1 MDADP
6 HEQIQALQARY
17 RELLVRLEGNQA
29 HFRRL
34 ARSVFQVQEDERRRL
49 ARDLHDGIGQ
59 NLTALK
65 HQLAQLEPDLDER
78 GRERLQQAL
87 ALCSQTLE
95 DTRQMSRLLRPQVLD
110 DLGLEAALHWLTR
123 SLSEASGLKVELD
136 VHEAPDTL
144 TGDEQTLLF
153 RIAQEALTN
162 VVRHAGASQA
172 LLRVAFKRHWAQLTV
187 WDDGAGCEPE
197 AVMARPGTGL
207 GGMRERVAMHGGRL
221 ELHSSPGQGCRVH
234 ATVPLDGQPAGVRD

>member
-1 MDADP
+1 MDTDP
-6 HEQIQALQARY
+6 HEQMQALQARY
-17 RELLVRLEGNQA
+17 RELLVRLESSQA

-49 ARDLHDGIGQ
+49 ARDLHDGLGQ

-65 HQLAQLEPDLDER
+65 HRLAQLEPELGER
-78 GRERLQQAL
+78 GRERLQAAL
-87 ALCSQTLE
+87 ELCSATLE

-123 SLSEASGLKVELD
+123 SLCEGSGLAIELD
-136 VHEAPDTL
+136 AQPVPDSL

-153 RIAQEALTN
+153 RVAQEALTN

-172 LLRVAFKRHWAQLTV
+172 MLRLVFKGHWAQLTV
-187 WDDGAGCEPE
+187 WDDGCGCDAA
-197 AVMARPGTGL
+197 AVLARPGTGL
-207 GGMRERVAMHGGRL
+207 GGMRERVAMYGGRL
-221 ELHSSPGQGCRVH
+221 ELHSQPGQGCRLH

>member
-1 MDADP
+1 MDTDP

-17 RELLVRLEGNQA
+17 RELLMRLESSQA

-49 ARDLHDGIGQ
+49 ARDLHDGLGQ

-65 HQLAQLEPDLDER
+65 HQLAQLEPELGER
-78 GRERLQQAL
+78 GRERLHRAL
-87 ALCSQTLE
+87 ELCSSTLE

-123 SLSEASGLKVELD
+123 SLSEASGLAIELD
-136 VHEAPDTL
+136 AQPVPESL
-144 TGDEQTLLF
+144 GGDEQTLLF

-162 VVRHAGASQA
+162 VVRHAQASQA
-172 LLRVAFKRHWAQLTV
+172 LLRLVFKGHWAQLTV
-187 WDDGAGCEPE
+187 WDDGRGCDAE
-197 AVMARPGTGL
+197 AVLARPGTGL

-221 ELHSSPGQGCRVH
+221 ELHSRPGQGCRVH
-234 ATVPLDGQPAGVRD
+234 ATVPLDGPHAAVRD